1 MDCVN
6 SSYKGAPADG
16 SAWLRGDCI
25 ARVLRGGSWKLESDY
40 MRLTRRNHYDQDVR
54 YYLHGFRVARS
65 LP

>member
-6 SSYKGAPADG
+6 RSYEGAPADG
-16 SAWLRGDCI
+16 SAWLRGDCV
-25 ARVLRGGSWKLESDY
+25 ARMLRGGSWNLESEY
-40 MRLTRRNHYDQDVR
+40 MRTTHRNHYDRDVR